1 MLPSCYSISEVKIE
15 EIMSKEENGQLLLLE
30 KQKSTRRNVIEQY
43 IKFRKD
49 RKLTQEELAGIIG
62 VSRPSI
68 SRFESGDYN
77 PTLDMMV
84 KIAEGLELNLDISL
98 KQKKG
103 EKNEQ

>member
-1 MLPSCYSISEVKIE
+1 
-15 EIMSKEENGQLLLLE
+15 MSKEENGQLLLLE
-30 KQKSTRRNVIEQY
+30 KQKRTRKNVIEQY

-68 SRFESGDYN
+68 SRFESGEYN

-103 EKNEQ
+103 DQL

>member
-1 MLPSCYSISEVKIE
+1 
-15 EIMSKEENGQLLLLE
+15 MSKEENGRRLLLE

-49 RKLTQEELAGIIG
+49 RKLSQEVLAGIIG

-98 KQKKG
+98 KKKKG
-103 EKNEQ
+103 EENEQ

>member
-1 MLPSCYSISEVKIE
+1 MLPSCYNISEVKIG
-15 EIMSKEENGQLLLLE
+15 EIMSKEENGRRLLLE

-49 RKLTQEELAGIIG
+49 RKLSQEELAGIIG

-103 EKNEQ
+103 EENEQ

>member
-1 MLPSCYSISEVKIE
+1 
-15 EIMSKEENGQLLLLE
+15 MSKEENGQLLLLE
-30 KQKSTRRNVIEQY
+30 KQKRTRKNVIEQY

-68 SRFESGDYN
+68 SRFESGEYN

-98 KQKKG
+98 KQKKR
-103 EKNEQ
+103 EENEQ

>member
-1 MLPSCYSISEVKIE
+1 
-15 EIMSKEENGQLLLLE
+15 MSSSYYWRSKKN
-30 KQKSTRRNVIEQY
+30 TRKNVIEQY
-43 IKFRKD
+43 VKFRKD
-49 RKLTQEELAGIIG
+49 RNLTQEELAGIIG

-98 KQKKG
+98 KQKEG
-103 EKNEQ
+103 EENEQ

>member
-1 MLPSCYSISEVKIE
+1 
-15 EIMSKEENGQLLLLE
+15 MSKEESGQLLLLE
-30 KQKSTRRNVIEQY
+30 KQKRTRKNVIEQY

-68 SRFESGDYN
+68 SRFESGEYN

-103 EKNEQ
+103 EENEQ

>member
-1 MLPSCYSISEVKIE
+1 MNKQ
-15 EIMSKEENGQLLLLE
+15 ENVQFLLLE
-30 KQKSTRRNVIEQY
+30 KQKNTRKNVIEQY
-43 IKFRKD
+43 VKFRKD
-49 RKLTQEELAGIIG
+49 RNLTQEELAGIIG

-98 KQKKG
+98 IHSLTLVHQLMNRHLDLMKYLFLH
-103 EKNEQ
+103 

>member
-1 MLPSCYSISEVKIE
+1 MNKQ
-15 EIMSKEENGQLLLLE
+15 ENVQFLLLE
-30 KQKSTRRNVIEQY
+30 KQKNTRKNVIEQY
-43 IKFRKD
+43 VKFRKD
-49 RKLTQEELAGIIG
+49 RNLTQEELAGIIG

-98 KQKKG
+98 KQKEG
-103 EKNEQ
+103 EENE

>member
-1 MLPSCYSISEVKIE
+1 
-15 EIMSKEENGQLLLLE
+15 MSKEENGQLLLLE
-30 KQKSTRRNVIEQY
+30 KQKRTRKNVIEQY

-68 SRFESGDYN
+68 SRFESGEYN

-98 KQKKG
+98 KQKQG
-103 EKNEQ
+103 EENDQWKNR

>member
-1 MLPSCYSISEVKIE
+1 
-15 EIMSKEENGQLLLLE
+15 MSKEENGRRLLLE

-49 RKLTQEELAGIIG
+49 RKLSQEELAGIIG

-103 EKNEQ
+103 EENEQ

>member
-1 MLPSCYSISEVKIE
+1 
-15 EIMSKEENGQLLLLE
+15 MSKEENGQLLLLE
-30 KQKSTRRNVIEQY
+30 KQKRTRKNVIEQY

-68 SRFESGDYN
+68 SRFESGEYN

-103 EKNEQ
+103 LRSYE

>member
-1 MLPSCYSISEVKIE
+1 MNKQ
-15 EIMSKEENGQLLLLE
+15 ENVQFLLLE
-30 KQKSTRRNVIEQY
+30 KQKNTRKNVIEQY
-43 IKFRKD
+43 VKFRKD
-49 RKLTQEELAGIIG
+49 RNLTQEELAGIIG

-98 KQKKG
+98 KQKEG
-103 EKNEQ
+103 EENEQ

>member
-1 MLPSCYSISEVKIE
+1 
-15 EIMSKEENGQLLLLE
+15 MSKEENGQQLLLE
-30 KQKSTRRNVIEQY
+30 KQKRTRKNVIEQY

-68 SRFESGDYN
+68 SRFESGEYN

-103 EKNEQ
+103 EENEQ

>member
-1 MLPSCYSISEVKIE
+1 
-15 EIMSKEENGQLLLLE
+15 MSKEENGQLLLLE
-30 KQKSTRRNVIEQY
+30 KQKRTRKNVIEQY

-77 PTLDMMV
+77 PTLDMLV

-103 EKNEQ
+103 EENEQ

>member
-1 MLPSCYSISEVKIE
+1 MLPSCDSISEVKIE

>member
-1 MLPSCYSISEVKIE
+1 
-15 EIMSKEENGQLLLLE
+15 MSKEESGQILLLE
-30 KQKSTRRNVIEQY
+30 KQKNTRRNVIEQY

-62 VSRPSI
+62 VPRPSI

-98 KQKKG
+98 KQKEG
-103 EKNEQ
+103 EENEQ

>member
-1 MLPSCYSISEVKIE
+1 
-15 EIMSKEENGQLLLLE
+15 MSKEENGQLLLLE
-30 KQKSTRRNVIEQY
+30 KQKRTRKNVIEQY

-68 SRFESGDYN
+68 SRFESGEYN

-103 EKNEQ
+103 EENEQ

>member
-1 MLPSCYSISEVKIE
+1 MNKQ
-15 EIMSKEENGQLLLLE
+15 ENVQFLLLE
-30 KQKSTRRNVIEQY
+30 KQKNTRKNVIEQY
-43 IKFRKD
+43 VKFRKD
-49 RKLTQEELAGIIG
+49 RNLTQEELAGITG

-98 KQKKG
+98 KQKEG
-103 EKNEQ
+103 EENEQ

>member
-1 MLPSCYSISEVKIE
+1 MNKQ
-15 EIMSKEENGQLLLLE
+15 ENVQFLLLE
-30 KQKSTRRNVIEQY
+30 KQKNTRKNVIEQY
-43 IKFRKD
+43 VKFRKD
-49 RKLTQEELAGIIG
+49 RNLTQEELAGIIG

-98 KQKKG
+98 
-103 EKNEQ
+103 

>member
-1 MLPSCYSISEVKIE
+1 
-15 EIMSKEENGQLLLLE
+15 MSKEENGQLLLLE
-30 KQKSTRRNVIEQY
+30 KQKRTRKNVIEQY

-49 RKLTQEELAGIIG
+49 RKLTQEELDGIIG

-68 SRFESGDYN
+68 SRFESGEYN

-103 EKNEQ
+103 EENEQ

>member
-1 MLPSCYSISEVKIE
+1 
-15 EIMSKEENGQLLLLE
+15 MSKEENGQLLLLE
-30 KQKSTRRNVIEQY
+30 KQKRTRKNVIEQY

-68 SRFESGDYN
+68 SRFESGEYN

>member
-1 MLPSCYSISEVKIE
+1 
-15 EIMSKEENGQLLLLE
+15 MSKEENGQLLLLE
-30 KQKSTRRNVIEQY
+30 KQKRTRKNVIEQY

-68 SRFESGDYN
+68 SRFESGEYN

-84 KIAEGLELNLDISL
+84 KIAEGLELNQDISL

-103 EKNEQ
+103 EENEQ